1 MTDPRAVFVRTKAGR
16 IHKAVRLDGRL
27 LTDEGDNLDD
37 APGEEVEVTFTD
49 LERADP
55 RDLCQRCWP
64 PVKPDAELGE

>member
-1 MTDPRAVFVRTKAGR
+1 VFVRTKAGR
-16 IHKAVRLDGRL
+16 IHKAVKARRRRAR
-27 LTDEGDNLDD
+27 DEQCNLDD